1 MTVHDVAVIGV
12 PHPDMGESVRAVV
25 QLAAPVADEDAMADE
40 LREYCRA
47 RLSHF
52 KCPTSVVFVDEL
64 PRLPSGKIAK
74 RMFSD
79 EVRGLT
85 P

>member
-1 MTVHDVAVIGV
+1 MAVQDVAVIGD
-12 PHPDMGESVRAVV
+12 PHPDMGESVLAVV
-25 QLAAPVADEDAMADE
+25 QLAAPVTDEDAMANE
-40 LREYCRA
+40 LRDYCRA

-52 KCPTSVVFVDEL
+52 KYPRSVVFVDEL

>member
-1 MTVHDVAVIGV
+1 MPAPYRIGLTLT
-12 PHPDMGESVRAVV
+12 E
-25 QLAAPVADEDAMADE
+25 PVTDQDAMAVEPRDHC
-40 LREYCRA
+40 RE

-64 PRLPSGKIAK
+64 PRRPSRKIAK

-79 EVRGLT
+79 EVRGIAT
-85 P
+85 T

>member
-1 MTVHDVAVIGV
+1 MS
-12 PHPDMGESVRAVV
+12 E
-25 QLAAPVADEDAMADE
+25 E
-40 LREYCRA
+40 LRQYCRD

-52 KCPTSVVFVDEL
+52 KCPTSVVFVDLL

-79 EVRGLT
+79 EARGLT
-85 P
+85 PTS

>member
-1 MTVHDVAVIGV
+1 
-12 PHPDMGESVRAVV
+12 
-25 QLAAPVADEDAMADE
+25 
-40 LREYCRA
+40 
-47 RLSHF
+47 
-52 KCPTSVVFVDEL
+52 VFVDEL

-85 P
+85 S

>member
-1 MTVHDVAVIGV
+1 
-12 PHPDMGESVRAVV
+12 MGESVRAVV
-25 QLAAPVADEDAMADE
+25 QLAEPADDPDAMSEE
-40 LREYCRA
+40 LRQYCRD

-52 KCPTSVVFVDEL
+52 KCPTSVMFVDEL

-85 P
+85 SA